1 MNDFNNET
9 KFEASQVKALVPIL
23 PINESKGKKYR
34 KAQKTHIFY
43 TKLYLL
49 FFFVGACAFAMGKVE
64 CKSAAETV
72 VSYLVREIKDFPNF
86 CTAFFPLILS
96 SFLVYASG
104 FTVYCPL
111 ATVIYSSTL
120 FFVCGVSSGCIL
132 VSFGMTIKTF
142 GILGIIGLFCIFCV
156 FFCAVSVGI
165 SKIASQGIN
174 RLRISDGLLYSLLY
188 WGYVFAMYFLFEGV
202 GYILKV

>member
-1 MNDFNNET
+1 
-9 KFEASQVKALVPIL
+9 
-23 PINESKGKKYR
+23 
-34 KAQKTHIFY
+34 
-43 TKLYLL
+43 
-49 FFFVGACAFAMGKVE
+49 
-64 CKSAAETV
+64 
-72 VSYLVREIKDFPNF
+72 
-86 CTAFFPLILS
+86 
-96 SFLVYASG
+96 
-104 FTVYCPL
+104 
-111 ATVIYSSTL
+111 
-120 FFVCGVSSGCIL
+120 
-132 VSFGMTIKTF
+132 MTIKTF